1 MSSLTIDLSRRYLEP
16 EMMDDPSLE
25 AHRHARA
32 LQGLARLNAVSGI
45 RRSVWRAL
53 KPMFAEGARDVVD
66 VAAGSG
72 DLVVELARWAGDGW
86 RFKATDVSERAC
98 AAVRERA
105 GREGLEIQALRMDAL
120 REGVPACDVAM
131 CHLFLHH
138 LTEGE
143 IVSLLRSMRDSARV
157 GVVITDLRRTRM
169 GYALAWLAS
178 RVLTRSRVV
187 HRDALL
193 SVRAALSADELYG
206 LAEQAGMSN
215 ASVRRCWPERMLLV
229 WRAGS

>member
-1 MSSLTIDLSRRYLEP
+1 MSSLTIDLSRRRLEP
-16 EMMDDPSLE
+16 ETMDDPNLE
-25 AHRHARA
+25 PGLHALA
-32 LQGLARLNAVSGI
+32 LKGLARLNAVSGI
-45 RRSVWRAL
+45 HRSVWREL
-53 KPMFAEGARDVVD
+53 EPMFAEGTRDVVD

-72 DLVVELARWAGDGW
+72 DLVAELAQRAGDAV

-98 AAVRERA
+98 AAVRDRA

-157 GVVITDLRRTRM
+157 GVVITDLRRTRT

-178 RVLTRSRVV
+178 RVLTRSCVV

-193 SVRAALSADELYG
+193 SVRAALNEEELGG

-215 ASVRRCWPERMLLV
+215 ASVRRFWPERMMLV
-229 WRAGS
+229 WRAG